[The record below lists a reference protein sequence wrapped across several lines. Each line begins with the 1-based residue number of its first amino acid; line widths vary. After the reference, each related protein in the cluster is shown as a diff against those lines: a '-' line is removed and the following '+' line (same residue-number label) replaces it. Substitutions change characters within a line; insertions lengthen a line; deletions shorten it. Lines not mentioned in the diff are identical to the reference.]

1 MPISSLLRVCG
12 IFSVIGGLL
21 FLAMPVWYNV
31 SLEVG
36 AFADLIG
43 MVLLVF
49 GIIGIY
55 LRQINASGLLG
66 LITFIIV
73 LIGTVLWTSFKW
85 ASAFIVPILE
95 KLAPEIL
102 NTPPKIL
109 EIGMG
114 ISLFSFFIGWFLFA
128 LVTAWKGV
136 LPRWGAILLI
146 LAMITEFIPFG
157 YYVAQPLAGLGFIWL
172 GYFLWKGKYEEVKLH
187 Q

>member
-1 MPISSLLRVCG
+1 MSLSSLLRVCG
-12 IFSVIGGLL
+12 ILSVIGGLL

-31 SLEVG
+31 SSEVG
-36 AFADLIG
+36 AFVDLVG
-43 MVLLVF
+43 LVLLLF

-55 LRQINASGLLG
+55 LRQIKESGLVG
-66 LITFIIV
+66 LITFIFA

-85 ASAFIVPILE
+85 ASAFVVPVLE
-95 KLAPEIL
+95 KQAPEII
-102 NTPPKIL
+102 NTPADLL

-128 LVTAWKGV
+128 LATAWKGV

-146 LAMITEFIPFG
+146 LAMITEFIPYG

>member
-1 MPISSLLRVCG
+1 MPMSSLLRVCG
-12 IFSVIGGLL
+12 IFSVFGGLL

-31 SLEVG
+31 SSVVG
-36 AFADLIG
+36 AFADLVG
-43 MVLLVF
+43 MIFMLF

-55 LRQINASGLLG
+55 LRQIKVTGLVG
-66 LITFIIV
+66 LITFIIA

-85 ASAFIVPILE
+85 VSAFVVPILE
-95 KLAPEIL
+95 KKAPEIL
-102 NTPPKIL
+102 NTPPEIL

-128 LVTAWKGV
+128 LVTAWKGI

-146 LAMITEFIPFG
+146 LAMIADFIPYG
-157 YYVAQPLAGLGFIWL
+157 YFVAQPLAGLGFIWL
-172 GYFLWKGKYEEVKLH
+172 GYFLWKGKYEEVKSF